1 VKNNYGIP
9 QGSTVQLFL
18 FIMSLLSSVKIYNAI
33 YNMKERAE
41 ANRDLEEIDR
51 WSGYILIVLKY
62 IRLYYTGLYRLNN
75 IKNILSSPSQ
85 NQGVSLD

>member
-1 VKNNYGIP
+1 MPYIIWK
-9 QGSTVQLFL
+9 
-18 FIMSLLSSVKIYNAI
+18 
-33 YNMKERAE
+33 RAE
-41 ANRDLEEIDR
+41 AKRDLEEIDEAVTL
-51 WSGYILIVLKY
+51 ILIIVLKY